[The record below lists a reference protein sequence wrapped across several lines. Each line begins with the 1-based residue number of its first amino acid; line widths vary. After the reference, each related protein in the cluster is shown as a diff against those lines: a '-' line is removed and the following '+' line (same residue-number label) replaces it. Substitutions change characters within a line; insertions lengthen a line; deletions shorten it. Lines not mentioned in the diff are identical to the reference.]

1 MRIEEET
8 SYLKDLVYYL
18 SHTKFENIKENEEFS
33 EITITSEDPLKS
45 SQPFIDFWIQQ
56 DHTSQYRQ
64 RKMPAYFIAV
74 DRSDY
79 PMYYSRDDQ
88 AMAYLVRVVQ
98 TDYQAD
104 QIITSI
110 SVMIRLDNYTDL
122 LEKPTKSTASK
133 RKLNQIINEYNL
145 EVKLTLLSSVNEN
158 LKKIVYEAY
167 FKFGIELKKKKENYY
182 FGLKVDQGLKELL

>member
-1 MRIEEET
+1 MRIEEE
-8 SYLKDLVYYL
+8 SGYLKDLVYYL

-33 EITITSEDPLKS
+33 EITITTEDPQKS

-56 DHTSQYRQ
+56 DHTSLYRQ

-98 TDYQAD
+98 TDYLAD